1 MAEPAEHGRGQVGE
15 HHQAGL
21 PGGGGVQQAG
31 PVAGAVDQ
39 GKLQVR
45 RLGGGPGRGDEQ
57 RRAGRQVRRDPRE
70 FGVHRG
76 EDRGPFGISDVAEV
90 HDGQRAAGQ
99 HPRGE
104 VRGRGQVRRDAPG
117 GVGERQRG
125 ARADGGG
132 AARALLRQQAPVGA
146 VVELVVVG
154 LQRAHG
160 RDHGTRSGGINRG
173 ERPAGG
179 VGVVGLRPGA
189 RVQREPGV
197 GRAGQRQ
204 HGVVHQRPHRALA
217 GQPPQRGRGGR
228 GHVAPPQA
236 GDPDDH
242 DVPHGR
248 GRRGLR
254 ARRAR
259 GETAPLPASTASR
272 QASSAARTAPGLIV
286 TAPRYP
292 A

>member
-1 MAEPAEHGRGQVGE
+1 MVAPGAVTSSVEPAGRS
-15 HHQAGL
+15 ATI
-21 PGGGGVQQAG
+21 
-31 PVAGAVDQ
+31 
-39 GKLQVR
+39 
-45 RLGGGPGRGDEQ
+45 
-57 RRAGRQVRRDPRE
+57 RASSASTEARA
-70 FGVHRG
+70 
-76 EDRGPFGISDVAEV
+76 EDRSAYPMFPRSTTVS
-90 HDGQRAAGQ
+90 GQRASTPA
-99 HPRGE
+99 
-104 VRGRGQVRRDAPG
+104 VRSGGRGQVRGDVPG
-117 GVGERQRG
+117 RVGQRQRG

-132 AARALLRQQAPVGA
+132 AARDLLGQQAPVGA

-160 RDHGTRSGGINRG
+160 RHHGARSGGVHRG

-189 RVQREPGV
+189 GVQREPGV

-228 GHVAPPQA
+228 RHVAPPQA
-236 GDPDDH
+236 GDPDD
-242 DVPHGR
+242 DDMPRRR

-259 GETAPLPASTASR
+259 GDPATRPRPAPRAGR
-272 QASSAARTAPGLIV
+272 RSSAARTAPGLIV

-292 A
+292 G